1 MINKLKKTFLQEKF
15 YGRKN
20 KRSFFGGRYFNII
33 STNEKVPIAMIPG
46 IFQDE
51 SNKYLKNLS
60 FIRGQGSLMITL
72 LLILFLLSCNIKSTD
87 KFAMD
92 TLADLFERETGIP
105 TNIITGSSGKLTAQI
120 LQGAPFDVFLSAD
133 MKYPEQIYRS
143 GKALKAPEV
152 YAYGSLILWTLKD
165 DIQPDIDILTSDKIT
180 RIAIA
185 NPKTAPYGVAS
196 IEFLKRMSIYEMVK
210 DKLIFGESISQVNQ
224 FITSR
229 SADIGFSA
237 ESVVLSSTLP
247 DKGLWIRLDNTKYTP
262 LKQGIVIINR
272 ENGKSVEAENF
283 FLFLL
288 SPRAKNILSEFG
300 YKTRFPE

>member
-1 MINKLKKTFLQEKF
+1 
-15 YGRKN
+15 
-20 KRSFFGGRYFNII
+20 
-33 STNEKVPIAMIPG
+33 MIPG

-72 LLILFLLSCNIKSTD
+72 LLILFLLSCNIKSTEN
-87 KFAMD
+87 KLTIAAAANVQFAMD